1 MNQEMTKSKNS
12 EKTLFVRPY
21 RSIEG
26 LSYDFFSE
34 TIFVFGNSFFSMIAW
49 QINGLIDKQI
59 EKETQFFFPS
69 IFPSIF
75 LRKNMKNSIIIYFV

>member
-26 LSYDFFSE
+26 LSYDFFC
-34 TIFVFGNSFFSMIAW
+34 NSFFSMIAW